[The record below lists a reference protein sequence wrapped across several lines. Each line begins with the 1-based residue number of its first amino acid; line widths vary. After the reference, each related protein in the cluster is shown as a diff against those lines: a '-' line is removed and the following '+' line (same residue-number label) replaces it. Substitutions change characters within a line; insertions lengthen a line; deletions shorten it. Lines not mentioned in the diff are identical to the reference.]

1 MGLLKKVLK
10 KAPGPKTPAM
20 KKLAGDS
27 KKPAAVGAAAPAGM
41 TTKPQRVSGR
51 GEAVTPSAPAMSGA
65 PVGRGPRSRTPRHHE
80 P

>member
-10 KAPGPKTPAM
+10 KKPGLKTPAM

-27 KKPAAVGAAAPAGM
+27 KKPAAVGATPSPGL

-51 GEAVTPSAPAMSGA
+51 GDAAMPSAPSVGGA
-65 PVGRGPRSRTPRHHE
+65 PMGRGPRSRTPRHHE